1 MSKIQVGLVVV
12 IIVFFSLGA
21 WPISITALGAL
32 IYISKVQQPE
42 KEKPQRTIEDLER
55 KRNTPPGTGR
65 SSSQAGDGEG
75 REEGEEGLMVLAG
88 AEPAAHKPKEPS

>member
-42 KEKPQRTIEDLER
+42 KEKPQRTIEDLEKENEILR
-55 KRNTPPGTGR
+55 QELADQAVRQAMEKAEKREKK
-65 SSSQAGDGEG
+65 D
-75 REEGEEGLMVLAG
+75 
-88 AEPAAHKPKEPS
+88 